1 LSGNRNIKGK
11 CKNSCFGS
19 NQNLNIV
26 QEEKNMLAQFL
37 FLALSGVATYFFAKN
52 LGKIRRNI
60 LLGRDVDLSDNKAL
74 RWKTMLKVAFGQT
87 KMAAR
92 PVPFILHFIVYAGFI
107 LINIEV
113 LEILIDGVFGTHR
126 ALSFLGSIYN
136 MAIGFFEI
144 LAFGVLLAC
153 IVFLARRYVLKL
165 ARFQSPELKGFA
177 NQDAATILIV
187 EIILMAALL
196 KMNAADQ
203 ILQAHGNE
211 HYLKAGSFP
220 ISSWLIVPI
229 FEGLNLN
236 DATLILI
243 ERTAWWFHII
253 GIFIFMNYLP
263 FSKHFHVI
271 LAFPNTYYSNL
282 KAKGELNN
290 MASVT
295 QEVKLMLDPSATT
308 PEGYQAPTSFGVK
321 EVTDLTWKNLM
332 DAYSCTECGRC
343 TSSCP
348 QNQTGKLLSPRK
360 IMMDTRDRLEEVG
373 KNIDANGG
381 TFVPDNKNLHSYI
394 SEEELW
400 ACNTCNAC
408 VEACPININPMEIIV
423 EMRRYKVMEESA
435 APSSINN
442 MFSNMENNQAPWQ
455 FSPMDRANWTQDLN
469 S

>member
-1 LSGNRNIKGK
+1 MSQL
-11 CKNSCFGS
+11 
-19 NQNLNIV
+19 
-26 QEEKNMLAQFL
+26 L
-37 FLALSGVATYFFAKN
+37 FVLVASIATYLFVKN
-52 LGKIRRNI
+52 LSKIRRNI
-60 LLGRDVDLSDNKAL
+60 LLGKDIDLSDNKPL

-92 PVPFILHFIVYAGFI
+92 PIPFVLHFIVYAGFI

-113 LEILIDGVFGTHR
+113 LEILIDGIFGTHR
-126 ALSFLGSIYN
+126 VLSFLGPVYDL
-136 MAIGFFEI
+136 AIGFFEI

-153 IVFLARRYVLKL
+153 VIFLSRRYVIKL

-177 NQDAATILIV
+177 NQDAAAILFIEIV
-187 EIILMAALL
+187 LMAALL

-203 ILQAHGNE
+203 ILQARGAE
-211 HYLKAGSFP
+211 HYIKAGSFP
-220 ISSWLIVPI
+220 ISSWLVAPI
-229 FEGLNLN
+229 FNALNLS
-236 DATLILI
+236 DATLII
-243 ERTAWWFHII
+243 FERIAWWFHII
-253 GIFIFMNYLP
+253 GIFLFMNYLP

-271 LAFPNTYYSNL
+271 LAFPNTWYSNL

-290 MASVT
+290 MASVK
-295 QEVKLMLDPSATT
+295 QEVSLMLDPSAAV
-308 PEGYQAPTSFGVK
+308 PEGYQPPTSFGVK
-321 EVTDLTWKNLM
+321 DVTDLTWKNLM
-332 DAYSCTECGRC
+332 EAYTCTECGRC

-373 KNIDANGG
+373 KNIDANKG
-381 TFVPDNKNLHSYI
+381 TFVDDGKNLHSYI
-394 SEEELW
+394 SEAELW

-435 APSSINN
+435 APASINS
-442 MFSNMENNQAPWQ
+442 MFNNIENNQAPWQ
-455 FSPMDRANWTQDLN
+455 FSPMDRANWTKELE